1 MKTRE
6 FYVPSSDG
14 KHRLHGIEWVPDAE
28 IRAVLQISHGMVEHI
43 KRYEE
48 FAVFLTA
55 HGIAVFGH
63 DHLGHGKTAKGDADF
78 GFFAEKAGHVIPIRD
93 LRRMTAY
100 GKKRFPG
107 VPFFLLGHS
116 MGSFFVRRYLTVYR
130 DGLDGAILMGTGG
143 QRGPS
148 VGLGYVLSLA
158 VSAIRGSRYRSRLIY
173 ELSLGN
179 YSRHFPEEE
188 TNHAWLSRDPQKV
201 REYEEDAFC
210 QFIFTAGAYRDFF
223 RLILE
228 VSRAEKAGKLPKTL
242 PILFLSGSEDPVGGW
257 EKGVRRVFRR
267 YAKAGNENLTLGF
280 YREARHELLNEINRD
295 EVYGDILEWLE
306 KQLSDVEREDG
317 K

>member
-1 MKTRE
+1 
-6 FYVPSSDG
+6 
-14 KHRLHGIEWVPDAE
+14 
-28 IRAVLQISHGMVEHI
+28 
-43 KRYEE
+43 
-48 FAVFLTA
+48 
-55 HGIAVFGH
+55 
-63 DHLGHGKTAKGDADF
+63 
-78 GFFAEKAGHVIPIRD
+78 
-93 LRRMTAY
+93 
-100 GKKRFPG
+100 
-107 VPFFLLGHS
+107 
-116 MGSFFVRRYLTVYR
+116 MGSFFVRRYLTVYG

>member
-14 KHRLHGIEWVPDAE
+14 KHRLHGTEWVPDAE

-63 DHLGHGKTAKGDADF
+63 DHLGHGKTANGDADF

-100 GKKRFPG
+100 GKKRFPN

-116 MGSFFVRRYLTVYR
+116 MGSFFVRRYMTVYG

-228 VSRAEKAGKLPKTL
+228 
-242 PILFLSGSEDPVGGW
+242 GGW
-257 EKGVRRVFRR
+257 EKGVRRVFQR